1 MFPYATRERA
11 AANESWQLIW
21 GIRNF
26 LECVRSVEWSSG
38 ISLSRRQR
46 ERESEWGRGSKI
58 AQKCA
63 ERARELNIER
73 ATFSLSTL
81 FGESRFHRHI
91 VYIYVAVLFCTLCI
105 FRFDRHRVLWFVLTT
120 KLRVLDPKC
129 LEYVLM
135 LGNTQ
140 SSHLLSTNAPSQRH
154 WPAATLIIDLV

>member
-46 ERESEWGRGSKI
+46 ERE
-58 AQKCA
+58 A
-63 ERARELNIER
+63 ERERKRKKDRAKMRRESER
-73 ATFSLSTL
+73 AEHWESCVFPFDF

-91 VYIYVAVLFCTLCI
+91 VYTYDICSVLHFVHLS
-105 FRFDRHRVLWFVLTT
+105 FLWFVLTR

-129 LEYVLM
+129 VEYVLM

>member
-1 MFPYATRERA
+1 MFPNATRERA

-46 ERESEWGRGSKI
+46 ERESEWERGSKI

-73 ATFSLSTL
+73 AAFSLSTF
-81 FGESRFHRHI
+81 FGESMIHRHI
-91 VYIYVAVLFCTLCI
+91 VHTYDICCCSVLHFVHLSFWSSSSFMVCSHNKTARTWPEMPRICFDVGKHAVFSL
-105 FRFDRHRVLWFVLTT
+105 LT
-120 KLRVLDPKC
+120 PP
-129 LEYVLM
+129 
-135 LGNTQ
+135 
-140 SSHLLSTNAPSQRH
+140 HNATGRQR
-154 WPAATLIIDLV
+154 P